1 MREYTGNLWDFINPD
16 AIVITT
22 NGDRNVTG
30 RLIMGAGNAKEAR
43 DRFPSLDEQLGKL
56 VENGGN
62 KVYCVSTKDL
72 SGKPFTIVSLPTK
85 HSYKDTQSDLMLIA
99 TGLANLVDMADQKEW
114 LEIIVPRP
122 GVGNGKLSWDTQ
134 IRPLCESFLDDRFI
148 VCDFVRE

>member
-1 MREYTGNLWDFINPD
+1 M
-16 AIVITT
+16 
-22 NGDRNVTG
+22 
-30 RLIMGAGNAKEAR
+30 
-43 DRFPSLDEQLGKL
+43 
-56 VENGGN
+56 
-62 KVYCVSTKDL
+62 STKDL